1 MLIKLLEKAV
11 RSLRFRATRI
21 THRALV
27 ETIIKDSGM
36 DPKVMRQCIET
47 LMNKTAYLRE
57 SDKRLCSQ
65 FADDLSLIPDECKGS
80 LAFVCDELY
89 AHIYRYREYTPA
101 FNVYCLIGKVLDA
114 K

>member
-36 DPKVMRQCIET
+36 DPKVRRKCITT
-47 LMNKTAYLRE
+47 LLAQTPYLRE
-57 SDKRLCSQ
+57 SNLRLCSQ
-65 FADDLSLIPDECKGS
+65 FADDLALIPDGCKGS

-101 FNVYCLIGKVLDA
+101 FDVYCLIGKVLDA